1 MLQAKRDSS
10 MLMDLHS
17 HYYPQSRSSS
27 FSVPVQ
33 SENVSAAAAANVA
46 AAHRRRSS
54 ASQIIPIV
62 SQALLAASATGT
74 RRSPLAPLD
83 PQFSSFVTHNKD
95 FGSDMA
101 HDDPY
106 QPGRKSSITLTNATR
121 PTPYVQRNLPRRY
134 TNGQRRTSLPALHP
148 SHEPPPPLPPLPPAN
163 PVSPHELAS
172 AHDDDIDIYS
182 RLSTFTF
189 GDVRSP
195 TILQNPSS
203 SSRSDEAEGV
213 SPLDKTPRPSVAHVH
228 VHSSGKLA
236 QGKHAAPNGWSSPSE
251 DEEDRKRTNTRS
263 KMRAIDDGTRRP
275 SLPSNDSLQ
284 QLQLQSQH
292 HGSSSGLSTDK
303 GKGRVYTEGD
313 REGLKA
319 RKGIPVSPSSPTE
332 GEAELDTDVDLMMS
346 ADDTDRRRRGRYH
359 GMSDRSSVHMSS
371 DVGSV
376 YGGADDRHTRHT
388 ESKGKA
394 REGGESTAMDE
405 DDVPG
410 EGGASNASRKD
421 SARTWTEET
430 GRRGSLPMDI
440 PYPTSNSSARSAHV
454 HGDREGLKARKGIP
468 VSPSSPTEGEAE
480 LDTDVD
486 LMMSADDTDRRRRG
500 RYHGMSDRSSVHM
513 SSDVG
518 SVYGGADDR
527 HTQHTKSKGKARE
540 GGEST
545 TMDDDVPG
553 EGGASNASRKDSART
568 WTEET
573 GRRGSLPM
581 DIPYPT
587 SNSSARSAHV
597 HAHPQS
603 SYREESAFDAHA
615 RAQAQLRRPSRSV
628 DDDLQR
634 AALHLQ
640 RKASRVSVTASA
652 AGSGHGLETA
662 GSGPSSEPDMR
673 GVAMA
678 QAIAQAHL
686 DAQAQAHAESLNLGT
701 DVGNTSDEPYQ
712 GLDLNYILSVSGPQ
726 GSAASVG
733 GKRGSDQWSGRLS
746 VGSSVAAAGRERDP
760 SWAAGWGIS
769 HSVGRRQST
778 ATVNDDTFLRFVKK
792 HDFSYDERKREW
804 TFMRERTEDTGHVPS
819 RAGQEIWRCLWVG
832 RYKVDRVH
840 SKNAEPSK
848 PLQVRLNIR
857 HLPDPYTKAST
868 RGGPLTFIHKH
879 SRAQAFSIFRGHSL
893 PQRHLK
899 TSSSILLAPK
909 KVQEQFT
916 STRTTSKLSTH
927 GLLDEKDSGTNT
939 ASSSRRGEQ
948 SQTASGSG
956 TNSATTSTTSVSGTS
971 HVHNAHTAPSSSATV
986 VGNASAASTGS
997 KTSVVTSSAGDHHH
1011 QHQHGPAGKLKLR
1024 IDKKESIESTS
1035 TSTSMGDRK
1044 GKSVL
1049 RSPVEGPPSASQASM
1064 SMSEL
1069 TSASSPDKDKG
1080 SSDAET
1086 PVSRT
1091 NASSRLAFS
1100 ATNDYAHRQM
1110 DVDFDAGGGRSR
1122 PVSSIAETASV
1133 TSEGSQQ
1140 FSSAL
1145 SAWDGSSIG
1154 SSQRRVKRP
1163 PPPDLRHQI
1172 QKLPTDMRGSVG
1184 SLDDMPIRTSHAEAF
1199 ATLEPPFIEYLRQ
1212 HTEKYDGASDHDSQP
1227 SRFKGLRKLFHPQ
1240 PLKGASKHSPQGPG
1254 TGNVAVLEGHYTPPW
1269 LTMAAR
1275 SKQEEQERVIKNLN
1289 DSFRDVGLLP
1299 SFKPN
1304 KNRQNKKGKR
1314 SSDNV
1319 FDQIPD
1325 DSLYMLL
1332 PMWPGETD
1340 PTSAAL
1346 EDDSAMEVDIPIHER
1361 QYLLVYYVPN
1371 ELSKDKKPDD
1381 KKRTRGSHTSS
1392 AASHHSEVSTARSG
1406 ADGKG
1411 GSGGGGT
1418 GNGSGGKNSVCLS
1431 SFNVLARLVSYK
1443 DVNGSGIRVP
1453 TNGLA
1458 VTGPM
1463 SDAIAAIP
1471 QVRFQ
1476 VDDLALMIAFCA
1488 SRERGVEVVPEGSEK
1503 LGLCVPRTN
1512 FDDPDSDAPLSPL
1525 GRAAVE
1531 MAWLGALAI
1540 MGFETVAGGG
1550 AGSGVL

>member
-313 REGLKA
+313 K
-319 RKGIPVSPSSPTE
+319 
-332 GEAELDTDVDLMMS
+332 
-346 ADDTDRRRRGRYH
+346 
-359 GMSDRSSVHMSS
+359 
-371 DVGSV
+371 
-376 YGGADDRHTRHT
+376 
-388 ESKGKA
+388 
-394 REGGESTAMDE
+394 
-405 DDVPG
+405 
-410 EGGASNASRKD
+410 
-421 SARTWTEET
+421 
-430 GRRGSLPMDI
+430 
-440 PYPTSNSSARSAHV
+440 
-454 HGDREGLKARKGIP
+454 EGLKARKGIP

-686 DAQAQAHAESLNLGT
+686 DAQAQAHAESLNLST

-819 RAGQEIWRCLWVG
+819 RVGQEIWRCLWVG

-1172 QKLPTDMRGSVG
+1172 QKLPMDMRGSVG

-1411 GSGGGGT
+1411 GSGGGGA

-1488 SRERGVEVVPEGSEK
+1488 SRERGVEVVPEGAEK